1 MAKKLAWDYIVPVVL
16 PKDLKGIQPGK
27 LPANLLKAVPGG
39 GKMHWIAACAWTAMV
54 EKAKAEGVVL
64 KPTSSGDTYR
74 EYEFQKRGFLQR
86 YQLKPIPGQST
97 KTFEGKT
104 WYLKKGMAMLATPGK
119 SQHNLGLAVDVHSAG
134 EPKRLNWLIANVKE
148 FGFSWEVVPSEPW
161 HIRYVC
167 GDNPPP
173 TVKAWMD
180 ANGVVAPVGKA
191 PAPAA
196 SQVANPDKPA
206 TPAGK
211 GLHWKW
217 NGSEWV
223 ATENK
228 IAPASGLDPDKA
240 LQQALKDR
248 GFYKGKIDGD
258 IGPKTKEA
266 IKAFKIANGLRPD
279 FFPGPRVKKLLGLK

>member
-1 MAKKLAWDYIVPVVL
+1 MRVKKFRRAKMSKVAWNYIVPVKL
-16 PKDLKGIQPGK
+16 PQDLKGVEPGK

-54 EKAKAEGVVL
+54 EKAKAEGLVL
-64 KPTSSGDTYR
+64 KPTSAGDTYR
-74 EYEFQKRGFLQR
+74 EYELQKRGFLTR
-86 YQLKPIPGQST
+86 YQLEPIPGQST

-119 SQHNLGLAVDVHSAG
+119 SQHNLGLAVDVHSAS
-134 EPKRLNWLIANVKE
+134 EPKRINWLIANVKE

-167 GDNPPP
+167 GDNVPP

-180 ANGVVAPVGKA
+180 ANGVVAPVASA
-191 PAPAA
+191 PVAA
-196 SQVANPDKPA
+196 TSQVTKPAKPA

-217 NGSEWV
+217 NGTEWV
-223 ATENK
+223 ATKNRFARK
-228 IAPASGLDPDKA
+228 QVGA
-240 LQQALKDR
+240 
-248 GFYKGKIDGD
+248 
-258 IGPKTKEA
+258 
-266 IKAFKIANGLRPD
+266 
-279 FFPGPRVKKLLGLK
+279 